1 MNKFYIAGAAALMM
15 LAGAACSGTDE
26 KAEAAVPEVKKAA
39 EDATFKAQTNIR
51 YIDMDSI
58 LQAYTLAQEISAEGQ
73 KLMGEYQSLE
83 RQKQNELQN
92 FGNSIQQ
99 KVNNNTYLSQE
110 SYQADVNDFNK
121 RQNAAANVLGAK
133 QNSINEQMERQQKRL
148 TDSIESFI
156 KDYNSTRHYDAIL
169 YREAG
174 VYFNPALNITSEVI
188 AGLNAR
194 YKAKAAD
201 AEQDKAKVKK

>member
-1 MNKFYIAGAAALMM
+1 MNKLYLAGAAAAL
-15 LAGAACSGTDE
+15 LLLGAASCSGSGDAS
-26 KAEAAVPEVKKAA
+26 AEAAPEVKPA
-39 EDATFKAQTNIR
+39 EEGATFEATTNIR
-51 YIDMDSI
+51 YIDIDTI

-83 RQKQNELQN
+83 RQKQNEIQTL
-92 FGNSIQQ
+92 GNSIQQ

-121 RQNAAANVLGAK
+121 KQNAAANVLGAK
-133 QNSINEQMERQQKRL
+133 QNSINEQMARQQQRL

-169 YREAG
+169 YRESG
-174 VYFNPALNITSEVI
+174 VYFNPELNITREVI

-194 YKAKAAD
+194 YKSSAKA
-201 AEQDKAKVKK
+201 EETK

>member
-1 MNKFYIAGAAALMM
+1 MKKLYLSGAAAAL
-15 LAGAACSGTDE
+15 LLLGVTGCSGSG
-26 KAEAAVPEVKKAA
+26 EAAVEAVPDVKPA
-39 EDATFKAQTNIR
+39 EKGATFEASTNIR
-51 YIDMDSI
+51 YIDIDTI

-83 RQKQNELQN
+83 RQKQNEIQTL
-92 FGNSIQQ
+92 GNSIQQ

-121 RQNAAANVLGAK
+121 KQNAAANVLGAK
-133 QNSINEQMERQQKRL
+133 QNSINEQMARQQQRL

-169 YREAG
+169 YRESG
-174 VYFNPALNITSEVI
+174 VYFNPELNITREVI

-194 YKAKAAD
+194 YKSSAKA
-201 AEQDKAKVKK
+201 EEAK